1 MDCAGIPEEDEMAIN
16 KTEWEQIKVLM
27 RDALAEHDK
36 GNLQRFKSW
45 SPLAA
50 MVAIGLF
57 ILTQWN
63 AYTVFRVHTEDR
75 LANIEGRALKAEA
88 TSSPATAL
96 SQLGEVPQNV
106 FMVAFPALRTISEHS
121 VNEVKPTSAVL
132 HSVAGKLKNTPES
145 AQDYWPTVLQF
156 AHFATSALNPD
167 VPAADSPRFIEDHGQ
182 GNTFTFHGT
191 LEKKVIF
198 IAGSTNIRDSV
209 LVKCRIILA
218 PNATLRIQNIT
229 FIDCVFDFP
238 PDGERAPAI
247 QQIARSLL
255 ASGFTRAWVSPA

>member
-156 AHFATSALNPD
+156 AHFATQGGEKCLRR
-167 VPAADSPRFIEDHGQ
+167 PRWPH
-182 GNTFTFHGT
+182 
-191 LEKKVIF
+191 
-198 IAGSTNIRDSV
+198 
-209 LVKCRIILA
+209 
-218 PNATLRIQNIT
+218 
-229 FIDCVFDFP
+229 
-238 PDGERAPAI
+238 AI
-247 QQIARSLL
+247 QYRLQSGIRSVHVTHGLIVHADLGARDGRTGVGS
-255 ASGFTRAWVSPA
+255 A